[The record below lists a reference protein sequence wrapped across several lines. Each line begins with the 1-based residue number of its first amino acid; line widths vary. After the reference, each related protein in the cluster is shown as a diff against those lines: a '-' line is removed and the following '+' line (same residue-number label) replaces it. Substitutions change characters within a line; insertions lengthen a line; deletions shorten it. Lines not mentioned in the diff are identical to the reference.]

1 MKKLVYLVLFCMFT
15 LNMLAQINSE
25 TKTEK
30 MERMEWWTK
39 ARFGMFIH
47 WGLYAFQLDMSG

>member
-1 MKKLVYLVLFCMFT
+1 MKKIICLVIFCSMT
-15 LNMLAQINSE
+15 LNTLAQINSE

-47 WGLYAFQLDMSG
+47 WGLYALTS